1 MCGNITPMIFGN
13 GIKVVPTLCLITE
26 SMSKKGC
33 ALMENSLQS
42 SFDSER
48 FLSSAPQSIHHS
60 LIHQAE
66 NKENNNMINIKKR
79 KNNDRKVGEGDGS
92 KSKRRHLNNEVV
104 LLSYEERV
112 L

>member
-1 MCGNITPMIFGN
+1 
-13 GIKVVPTLCLITE
+13 
-26 SMSKKGC
+26 
-33 ALMENSLQS
+33 
-42 SFDSER
+42 
-48 FLSSAPQSIHHS
+48 
-60 LIHQAE
+60 
-66 NKENNNMINIKKR
+66 MINIKKR